1 MTFRVTYATLS
12 TDDDALHDAY
22 DRGIEIAR
30 GWLGETH
37 GCIVDGEHRPGTAGQ
52 EYEERSPIDRD
63 LVIGTFAT
71 ASPDDVSDAVT
82 AARAAA
88 PGWAATPWKE
98 RVAILERGADQISKY
113 RSELA
118 ALMAMEVG
126 KNRLEALGDV
136 EESADLI
143 RYYCH
148 QMEANDGFAMPMGR
162 LVDQEATSDVMRPYG
177 VWAVISPFNFPMALA
192 AGPLGAAL
200 VAGNTA
206 VLKPSEQ
213 GVFTGLMTVAA
224 LHEAGVPKGVLHAV
238 TGAGETVG
246 AALVADPRVDGLTFT
261 GSYETGMHVFRS
273 FATAFPKPVICE
285 MGGKNPVI
293 VSARADID
301 AAAEGTLRSAF
312 GLQGQKCSAA
322 SRAYVD
328 RTVYSAFV
336 AALVERTRAIKLGNP
351 LDRGVYVGP
360 VIDEAAVAR
369 FEEAVEEA
377 RRTGQLFVGGHRVTD
392 GDLARGN
399 YLEPTVVEVP
409 RDSALWTT
417 ELFVPLIAVTPVDSL
432 DEAFELANATP
443 LALTAGFF
451 SEDTSEIDA
460 FLERIEA
467 GVVYVNRR
475 AGATTGAWPGVQ
487 PFGGW
492 KGSGTN
498 GKAGGGPYYLQQY
511 LREQSRTLIS
521 PMNTVSESSTQ

>member
-1 MTFRVTYATLS
+1 MGFRVTYATLS
-12 TDDDALHDAY
+12 ADDDALHAAY
-22 DRGIEIAR
+22 DRGIETAR
-30 GWLGETH
+30 SWLGETH
-37 GCIVDGEHRPGTAGQ
+37 SSVVDGEHRPGIVGQ
-52 EYEERSPIDRD
+52 AYEERSPIDRD
-63 LVIGTFAT
+63 LLIGQFACAT
-71 ASPDDVSDAVT
+71 SEDVRDAVT
-82 AARAAA
+82 AARTAA
-88 PGWAATPWKE
+88 PRWAATPWKA
-98 RVAILERGADQISKY
+98 RVAILERAADQISEH

-148 QMEANDGFAMPMGR
+148 QMEAHDGFATPMGR
-162 LVDQEATSDVMRPYG
+162 LAEREATSDVMRPYG

-224 LHEAGVPKGVLHAV
+224 MHAAGVPTGVVHAV
-238 TGAGETVG
+238 TGPGATVG

-261 GSYETGMHVFRS
+261 GSHEVGMQIFRT
-273 FATAFPKPVICE
+273 FPTAFPKPVICE

-293 VSARADID
+293 VSRAADVD

-322 SRAYVD
+322 SRAYID
-328 RTVYSAFV
+328 RSIYDAFV
-336 AALVERTRAIKLGNP
+336 AELVARTRAITIGNP
-351 LDRGVYVGP
+351 LDRGVYLGP
-360 VIDEAAVAR
+360 VVDEHAVAR
-369 FEEAVEEA
+369 FEAAVVEA
-377 RRTGQLFVGGHRVTD
+377 RRTGTVFTGGHRLVD
-392 GDLARGN
+392 GDFARGN

-409 RDSALWTT
+409 RESALWTT
-417 ELFVPLIAVTPVDSL
+417 ELFVPLITLTPVDSL
-432 DEAFELANATP
+432 DEAFELANASP

-451 SEDTSEIDA
+451 SEDPGEVDR
-460 FLERIEA
+460 FLDQVEA

-511 LREQSRTLIS
+511 LREQSRTI
-521 PMNTVSESSTQ
+521 VSETSTE